1 MVVDALDLCYTKDH
15 IDPFVVNSSG
25 CDFSPLVP
33 KLRENAKL
41 VIGVGLK
48 NSTSDLLMNNCD
60 EFLFY
65 DRVRMSLRPL
75 NESLTAYLKLK
86 LKAMAETLPSVFPIC

>member
-15 IDPFVVNSSG
+15 IDPFVVNSSS

-48 NSTSDLLMNNCD
+48 TSTSDLLMNNCD

-65 DRVRMSLRPL
+65 DRVRANDWTKPRFFK
-75 NESLTAYLKLK
+75 KLG
-86 LKAMAETLPSVFPIC
+86 LG